1 MRNISLILKN
11 DIWYQ
16 KFSWNSCELEE
27 FFFLKLG
34 EYDSI
39 LSAKMIANLSSR
51 SVIFSALAL
60 SAHQ

>member
-1 MRNISLILKN
+1 MIYDTKN
-11 DIWYQ
+11 LVETLV
-16 KFSWNSCELEE
+16 KLEE